1 MDKDQAKI
9 SLKVGEIEFS
19 IEGSTEYVEQQY
31 KQMEKRLNLKEKLE
45 SSTKTQRS
53 RKPQNSSSKTSTKK
67 YGFKGWLEKLPKG
80 LKKRDYALVAA
91 YFNQSKS
98 KDATF
103 RTRDVSSTL
112 KAQGIKVANPSIMIQ
127 NLAKKGEVIKEVQQE
142 GRQKHF
148 QFTTKGEKEMQ
159 GLLNAQGK

>member
-31 KQMEKRLNLKEKLE
+31 KQMEKRLNLKEKME
-45 SSTKTQRS
+45 SSTKTQS
-53 RKPQNSSSKTSTKK
+53 QPQKNSSKSSTKK

-91 YFNQSKS
+91 YYNKSKS
-98 KDATF
+98 KEGTF
-103 RTRDVSSTL
+103 RTRDVSKTL
-112 KAQGIKVANPSIMIQ
+112 KTNGIKVANPSIMIQ
-127 NLAKKGEVIKEVQQE
+127 NLAKKGEVIKEIKQE

-159 GLLNAQGK
+159 GLLSVKEK